1 MNCVKKIILL
11 IGGKGFV
18 GTHIHAMLCDT
29 HEVIQSD
36 RECDVRHQESL
47 NQLIRCTK
55 PHWVIHLA
63 AVTTVRDSF
72 KEPDA
77 THDINFL
84 GTKNLLLALKQNN
97 FSGRLLYVCSSE
109 IYGIV
114 DEADMPVTEAQALSP
129 ISPYAVTKIAAE
141 NLCCQWSQSE
151 LFHVCVA
158 RPFNHFG
165 PGQSDRFVVSEF
177 ARQICEIKLGRGDGI
192 LRVGDIDATRD
203 FTDVRDVVRAYQLI
217 LERGKNG
224 ECYNVCSGIEVT
236 VRHLM
241 ERLAMLA
248 GITIRVQK
256 DPARLRQ
263 SEQRRMRGSYAKLAQ
278 DTGWKPEI
286 PLDQSLR
293 DILTEWEAKLS

>member
-1 MNCVKKIILL
+1 M
-11 IGGKGFV
+11 
-18 GTHIHAMLCDT
+18 
-29 HEVIQSD
+29 
-36 RECDVRHQESL
+36 
-47 NQLIRCTK
+47 
-55 PHWVIHLA
+55 IHLA